1 MIRFKANFKAILLN
15 RNIEWFE
22 QRKRQCTLDNLFGR
36 QIYTIQGFKNS
47 PISDAGHSLLSMG

>member
-1 MIRFKANFKAILLN
+1 MLRFKANFKDILLN
-15 RNIEWFE
+15 RNTEWFK
-22 QRKRQCTLDNLFGR
+22 QRKWQRTLDNLFGR